1 MDNGKIIIRR
11 AKTDDIPEIIKIER
25 DIFDDPWERDS
36 FYEAIFL
43 FPGLFFVAIKNS
55 HIAGFL
61 TAGIE
66 DTGEE
71 KYGHIMNIG
80 TGKNYQR
87 EGIGSQLIK
96 RLEYE
101 LILLGV
107 SAIQL
112 EVRVSNTG
120 AQEFYRRLG
129 FCDVFV
135 IAEYYS
141 DGEDALLMGFWF
153 D

>member
-1 MDNGKIIIRR
+1 MDDGKIIIRR
-11 AKTDDIPEIIKIER
+11 AKTEDIPGIIEIEKE
-25 DIFDDPWERDS
+25 IFDDPWHKDS

-43 FPGLFFVAIKNS
+43 FPGLFFVATDDSEIT
-55 HIAGFL
+55 GFL
-61 TAGIE
+61 TGGIE

-80 TGKNYQR
+80 TKKSRQG
-87 EGIGSQLIK
+87 EGIGSLLIK

-107 SAIQL
+107 SGIQL

-120 AQEFYRRLG
+120 AQDFYRKLG
-129 FCDVFV
+129 FSDVFV
-135 IAEYYS
+135 ISEYYS